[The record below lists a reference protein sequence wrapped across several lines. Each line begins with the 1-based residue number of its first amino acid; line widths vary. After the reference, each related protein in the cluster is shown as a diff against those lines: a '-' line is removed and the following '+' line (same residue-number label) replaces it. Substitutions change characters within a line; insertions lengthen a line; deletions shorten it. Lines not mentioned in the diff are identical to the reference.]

1 MSEAPRRGDLRL
13 SIPADAAFIAVARDV
28 AARFAEYA
36 GAAAGTAAELGRRVE
51 RMAARMSGASIDFA
65 MEPRDQVLTV
75 RATSGAAAEETT
87 CPLPE

>member
-1 MSEAPRRGDLRL
+1 
-13 SIPADAAFIAVARDV
+13 
-28 AARFAEYA
+28 
-36 GAAAGTAAELGRRVE
+36 
-51 RMAARMSGASIDFA
+51 MAARMGGASIDFA